1 MILLLIPEGGY
12 VEYKTVVR
20 TVGFL
25 PDEIRGISREIGGK
39 FEYMDGKVEGSL
51 EIPVLSFRS
60 GNSSRDRDVAKILK
74 YKEYP
79 KIRVRVSEVKK
90 GDAEGALKGE
100 VNKAKVRVEIF
111 AAGRAKDYQTLA
123 QFSKVGED
131 RIKVRLKVNAKF
143 TDCGIEPPSLG
154 VFIKRAP
161 DELELSGEIT
171 FRIEKK
177 EG

>member
-1 MILLLIPEGGY
+1 VILILIPEGGY

-20 TVGFL
+20 TVGIL

-39 FEYMDGKVEGSL
+39 FEYRDGKVGGSL

-79 KIRVRVSEVKK
+79 KIRVRVLEVKK
-90 GDAEGALKGE
+90 EDAEGALKGE
-100 VNKAKVRVEIF
+100 VNRAKVRVEIF
-111 AAGRAKDYQTLA
+111 AAGRAKAYETIA

-143 TDCGIEPPSLG
+143 TDFGIEPPRFGCLYKTRSR
-154 VFIKRAP
+154 RA
-161 DELELSGEIT
+161 
-171 FRIEKK
+171 
-177 EG
+177 

>member
-1 MILLLIPEGGY
+1 VILLLIPEGGH

-20 TVGFL
+20 TFGFL

-39 FEYMDGKVEGSL
+39 FEYRDGKVEGSL

-60 GNSSRDRDVAKILK
+60 GNSSRDREVAKILK

-79 KIRVRVSEVKK
+79 KIRVRVLEVKK
-90 GDAEGALKGE
+90 EDVDGVLKGE
-100 VNKAKVRVEIF
+100 VNRAKVRVEIF
-111 AAGRAKDYQTLA
+111 AAGRAKAYETLA
-123 QFSKVGED
+123 QFNKVGED
-131 RIKVRLKVNAKF
+131 KMF
-143 TDCGIEPPSLG
+143 TDFGIEPPSLA

-171 FRIEKK
+171 FRIR
-177 EG
+177 